1 MYSQPE
7 VVRFIATLSRA
18 WYSLV
23 IQARTVSSS
32 ISVRWP
38 TASANPR
45 NAGAAPRRIS
55 FAPPAAFP
63 KLLSSIA
70 GLPDVSH
77 AHAWCAQLLFPV
89 PRLRAADWPARRSRP
104 EACAVAPTIDC
115 PVPPPACSSTAN
127 YQWRS
132 SPRRQPQPPDG
143 GPVPRVGS
151 GGGAGGGGGG

>member
-7 VVRFIATLSRA
+7 VVRFIATLSRD

-45 NAGAAPRRIS
+45 NAGAATRRIS
-55 FAPPAAFP
+55 LAPPAAFP
-63 KLLSSIA
+63 LLLSSFE

-77 AHAWCAQLLFPV
+77 AHAWCEQHLFPV

-104 EACAVAPTIDC
+104 VDCAVAPPFDC

-132 SPRRQPQPPDG
+132 SPRRQPQPPDYI
-143 GPVPRVGS
+143 PVPRVGS
-151 GGGAGGGGGG
+151 GAWHA